1 MIDYKTILSTTQDKL
16 TLLQW
21 LKKVEEALKSGSATA
36 VKGTTADDGTFKI
49 EIDFADGTS
58 LVSEP
63 IAAGGLPDGYAID
76 ASGNI
81 TLNDALHVAK
91 NGDVEVGKDLEVDGN
106 IVKGFAGIYEMPI
119 NLVWREL
126 NIDCPVF
133 EGVFFNS
140 DALQDKPLFFTLF
153 MEQDRDAPSSTASE
167 ATLMM
172 LILQK
177 EDGTPITNVSEI
189 PSAKLDVTKAVAL
202 ATRKQLESEI
212 NGLKSIFSLA
222 KYQHT
227 VTIKATA
234 TADAGGCYITL
245 TGYSSKNTPIDSYQ
259 DLHSLFG
266 GCALSASGAARLNAA
281 DSGKGALK
289 LDLHGGTVATDAIVC
304 LDASGAEHSIKLS
317 ALGSPAFSDDVC
329 VPK

>member
-1 MIDYKTILSTTQDKL
+1 MPKIETKASDSRQSVDLKWKL
-16 TLLQW
+16 RKGL
-21 LKKVEEALKSGSATA
+21 EENVAFEE
-36 VKGTTADDGTFKI
+36 DGTM
-49 EIDFADGTS
+49 
-58 LVSEP
+58 
-63 IAAGGLPDGYAID
+63 
-76 ASGNI
+76 
-81 TLNDALHVAK
+81 
-91 NGDVEVGKDLEVDGN
+91 EVGKDLEVDGN

-140 DALQDKPLFFTLF
+140 DALQDKPLFFALF

-234 TADAGGCYITL
+234 TADAGGCYITF
-245 TGYSSKNTPIDSYQ
+245 TAYSSKNTPIDSYQ